1 MKFFRMW
8 AIALVAAL
16 GFSSCEQE
24 INWIDVDYSNDLEG
38 TWTCMKDGYAE
49 ALVISTD
56 GSVVSAGVEDGE
68 MWLGTKGTIKVTNNK
83 MTIALE
89 DGDNFEGRFEM
100 IAGEAFSIFEKDGER
115 YTYRYC
121 AKELSEEIVGMW
133 VFNNSST
140 IKKEEMFIH
149 TINEDGTALL
159 TGYVSETGDYF
170 VQRKLDYIVVGDL
183 YLTDGIN
190 GAEATQLTYTPDA
203 TELGDILTM
212 RGFYSNGEKNVE
224 KTASFL
230 RVKQSLNLPGKDY
243 EYTATYVSNVKGQ
256 DEDVSIM
263 GYTFNFAEMD
273 GKNLDKMLKYL
284 LFAVQFSDDNKS
296 IKYQYHYDGKS
307 IVFDAPVM
315 VRENMV
321 TIKMS
326 QYDAAY
332 RDIDMYMFQDADDTQ
347 LHMFMPTY
355 SFINYFANM
364 DIAAKVSTGQIDKN
378 DAEAIAAAFDRMD
391 DIVDSINISFI
402 FKATK

>member
-49 ALVISTD
+49 ALVISAD

-224 KTASFL
+224 KMASFL
-230 RVKQSLNLPGKDY
+230 RVKQSLNLPGKGY

-378 DAEAIAAAFDRMD
+378 DTEAIAAAFDRMD

>member
-1 MKFFRMW
+1 
-8 AIALVAAL
+8 
-16 GFSSCEQE
+16 
-24 INWIDVDYSNDLEG
+24 
-38 TWTCMKDGYAE
+38 
-49 ALVISTD
+49 
-56 GSVVSAGVEDGE
+56 
-68 MWLGTKGTIKVTNNK
+68 
-83 MTIALE
+83 
-89 DGDNFEGRFEM
+89 
-100 IAGEAFSIFEKDGER
+100 
-115 YTYRYC
+115 
-121 AKELSEEIVGMW
+121 
-133 VFNNSST
+133 
-140 IKKEEMFIH
+140 
-149 TINEDGTALL
+149 
-159 TGYVSETGDYF
+159 
-170 VQRKLDYIVVGDL
+170 
-183 YLTDGIN
+183 
-190 GAEATQLTYTPDA
+190 
-203 TELGDILTM
+203 
-212 RGFYSNGEKNVE
+212 
-224 KTASFL
+224 
-230 RVKQSLNLPGKDY
+230 
-243 EYTATYVSNVKGQ
+243 
-256 DEDVSIM
+256 M

>member
-16 GFSSCEQE
+16 GLSSCEQE

-49 ALVISTD
+49 ALVISAD
-56 GSVVSAGVEDGE
+56 GSVVSAGIEDGE

-224 KTASFL
+224 KMASFL
-230 RVKQSLNLPGKDY
+230 RVKQSLNLPGTGY